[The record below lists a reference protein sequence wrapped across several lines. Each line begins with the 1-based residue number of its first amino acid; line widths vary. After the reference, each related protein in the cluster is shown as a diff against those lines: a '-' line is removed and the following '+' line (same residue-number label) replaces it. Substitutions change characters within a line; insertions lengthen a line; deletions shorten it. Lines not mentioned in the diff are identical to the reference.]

1 MSESLYRDTL
11 KDHMHHQRF
20 AGRLEPADLK
30 AVVHNPLCG
39 DELELTIVLG
49 GDPSEGARRPIQEAR
64 NQVRACSIC
73 VASASLMGENIQ
85 GLSLEEANNL
95 GTTFREAMETGE
107 LPDSPPEFL
116 SPLMAIRK
124 HKSRIRCAAL
134 AWNALEECTQQVTN
148 PKSEG

>member
-49 GDPSEGARRPIQEAR
+49 GDPSEGTQRPIQEAR
-64 NQVRACSIC
+64 NPVSYTHLPSPRDKRQSRMPS
-73 VASASLMGENIQ
+73 SA
-85 GLSLEEANNL
+85 
-95 GTTFREAMETGE
+95 
-107 LPDSPPEFL
+107 
-116 SPLMAIRK
+116 
-124 HKSRIRCAAL
+124 
-134 AWNALEECTQQVTN
+134 
-148 PKSEG
+148 

>member
-49 GDPSEGARRPIQEAR
+49 GDPSEG
-64 NQVRACSIC
+64 
-73 VASASLMGENIQ
+73 
-85 GLSLEEANNL
+85 
-95 GTTFREAMETGE
+95 T
-107 LPDSPPEFL
+107 
-116 SPLMAIRK
+116 
-124 HKSRIRCAAL
+124 
-134 AWNALEECTQQVTN
+134 
-148 PKSEG
+148 

>member
-49 GDPSEGARRPIQEAR
+49 GDPSEGAQRPIQEAR

-73 VASASLMGENIQ
+73 VASASLMGESIQ
-85 GLSLEEANNL
+85 GLSLVREFSSQLSARSV
-95 GTTFREAMETGE
+95 TTSLT
-107 LPDSPPEFL
+107 
-116 SPLMAIRK
+116 
-124 HKSRIRCAAL
+124 
-134 AWNALEECTQQVTN
+134 
-148 PKSEG
+148 

>member
-49 GDPSEGARRPIQEAR
+49 GDPQKVLNARFKKPVTR
-64 NQVRACSIC
+64 C
-73 VASASLMGENIQ
+73 VLVPFVLLPLVDGKASKVC
-85 GLSLEEANNL
+85 L
-95 GTTFREAMETGE
+95 GRG
-107 LPDSPPEFL
+107 
-116 SPLMAIRK
+116 K
-124 HKSRIRCAAL
+124 
-134 AWNALEECTQQVTN
+134 
-148 PKSEG
+148 